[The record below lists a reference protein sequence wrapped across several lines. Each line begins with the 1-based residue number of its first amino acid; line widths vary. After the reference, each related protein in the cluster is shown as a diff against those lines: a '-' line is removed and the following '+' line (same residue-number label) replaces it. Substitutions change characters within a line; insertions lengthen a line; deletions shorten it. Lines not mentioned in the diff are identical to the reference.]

1 MGQTPSIQAAKKIVG
16 TINMGKIR
24 FTTPE
29 QEIILGEIKKNNFL
43 QSNFYFTGGTA
54 LSSLYLHH
62 RYSDDLDF
70 FSQKKFDPQIIF
82 TILQDWGKKHNFTF
96 QARFVEVVYI
106 CNLVFK
112 NKMNLKLDFS
122 YYPYKKIE
130 AGAIIEGI
138 EVDSLLD
145 IAINKLLTVSQR
157 NEVKDFVDLYFLLQ
171 KFSVWDLNYGVRKK
185 FKYEID
191 PILLASDFLKVE
203 DFDYLPRMIKP
214 LTVDGLKSFFR
225 EKAKDLG
232 SKSIR

>member
-1 MGQTPSIQAAKKIVG
+1 MGEIQ
-16 TINMGKIR
+16 

-29 QEIILGEIKKNNFL
+29 QEIILGEIKQNTFL

-70 FSQKKFDPQIIF
+70 FSQKKFDNQIIY
-82 TILQDWGKKHNFTF
+82 TILQDWSKKHNFIF

-106 CNLVFK
+106 CNLTFK
-112 NKMNLKLDFS
+112 NKTNLKLDFS
-122 YYPYKKIE
+122 YYPYKRRETGSIVK
-130 AGAIIEGI
+130 GI

-171 KFSVWDLNYGVRKK
+171 QFSVWDLIYGVKDK
-185 FKYEID
+185 FKTEID
-191 PILLASDFLKVE
+191 PLLLASDFLKVD
-203 DFDYLPRMIKP
+203 DFDYLPKMIKP
-214 LTVDGLKSFFR
+214 LTIYELRSFFVQ
-225 EKAKDLG
+225 KAKKLG
-232 SKSIR
+232 SKSIELVKK